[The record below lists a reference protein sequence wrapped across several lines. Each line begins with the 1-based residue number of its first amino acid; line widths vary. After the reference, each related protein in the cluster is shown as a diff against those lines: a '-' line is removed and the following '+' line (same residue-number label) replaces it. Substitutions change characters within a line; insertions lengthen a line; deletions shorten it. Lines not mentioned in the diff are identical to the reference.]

1 VSVAAVATATSADAG
16 SGGLLLLL
24 VLAGYAVWKIARAFV
39 RAYEALD
46 ALPPRQLKENHM
58 SNRTP
63 LRVTGTIVGGVTALI
78 NGLLGAGLITAGQ
91 GDAATGLIA
100 AAVTLL
106 AAFGIVVGTEKR
118 VTPLVDPRDND
129 GNALTPDLPA
139 SEVESGAAH
148 A

>member
-1 VSVAAVATATSADAG
+1 MTTTG
-16 SGGLLLLL
+16 HGGGGTLLLL
-24 VLAGYAVWKIARAFV
+24 VLIAWAAWHGARAFV
-39 RAYEALD
+39 RAYEALN
-46 ALPPRQLKENHM
+46 ALPPRHQKENQM

-78 NGLLGAGLITAGQ
+78 NGLLGAGLVTAGQ
-91 GDAATGLIA
+91 GDAATGVIA
-100 AAVTLL
+100 AVVTLL

-129 GNALTPDLPA
+129 GNPLTPDLPA
-139 SEVESGAAH
+139 SEVESGAAR